1 MNKTNLSFRQLLL
14 KKLGPMP
21 LLALSFVLV
30 ILTGSILLW
39 LPISN
44 NIAPQSYLDNL
55 FVATSATCVTGLV
68 PFPVVEQYNRF
79 GQIVIICLMQIGG
92 LGLMTILFLVV
103 SLMKHKLMLKE
114 KKLIQ
119 DSLSKTDLRDV
130 PKFIRS
136 IVKYTLV
143 FEGIGVILFAIRFI
157 PSYGI
162 SEGLFNS
169 IFLSVSAFCNAGL
182 DNMTVSSLA
191 PFVNDPLINFTVCGL
206 IITGGLGFVV
216 WLDLRNNITAA
227 FKKKCALKKVK
238 QMLAVHTKLV
248 LLMTGSLLAIG
259 TILIY
264 ALEFNNPATLGPLG
278 EFEKWMAAFFQ
289 STTLR
294 TAGFSTVSIAAL
306 KPATQFIMC
315 IFMFIGGSPGG
326 TAGGIKTTTFAMLF
340 IFIIFILRND
350 NHINVMKRDIPRI
363 NFMKAYVVTMMYLS
377 ALLISVLILSITE
390 NLPFLAIVFES
401 FSAIATVGL
410 SMDVTPLLSS
420 IGKVVIIL
428 LMFIGRVGPITIIV
442 SIFRVGAKQK
452 QKEIAY
458 SHGDILI
465 G

>member
-1 MNKTNLSFRQLLL
+1 MNKSNLSLRQLLF

-21 LLALSFVLV
+21 LLALSFLLV
-30 ILTGSILLW
+30 IVTGSILLW
-39 LPISN
+39 LPFSN
-44 NIAPQSYLDNL
+44 KVAPQSYLDNL

-68 PFPVVEQYNRF
+68 PYPVVEQYNRF
-79 GQIVIICLMQIGG
+79 GQIVLICLMQIGG

-103 SLMKHKLMLKE
+103 SLMKHKLMMKE

-130 PKFIRS
+130 PKFIKS

-157 PSYGI
+157 PMYGLT
-162 SEGLFNS
+162 EGLFNS

-182 DNMTVSSLA
+182 DNFSVSSLA

-216 WLDLRNNITAA
+216 WLDLKNIFTS
-227 FKKKCALKKVK
+227 ALKKKTSFRKIK
-238 QMLAVHTKLV
+238 QLLAVHTKVV
-248 LLMTGSLLAIG
+248 LLMTGALLASG
-259 TILIY
+259 TIIIFL
-264 ALEFNNPATLGPLG
+264 LEFNNPATLGPLG
-278 EFEKWMAAFFQ
+278 LFEKWMASFFQ

-294 TAGFSTVSIAAL
+294 TAGFSTVSMAAL

-315 IFMFIGGSPGG
+315 LYMFIGGSPGG

-340 IFIIFILRND
+340 IFIVFILRND
-350 NHINVMKRDIPRI
+350 THINVMKRDIPRI
-363 NFMKAYVVTMMYLS
+363 NFMKAYVVTMMYLG
-377 ALLISVLILSITE
+377 ALLIAVFILSITE
-390 NLPFLAIVFES
+390 NIPFLAIVFES

-410 SMDVTPLLSS
+410 SMDATPLLSS
-420 IGKVVIIL
+420 IGKIVIIL
-428 LMFIGRVGPITIIV
+428 LMFIGRVGPITIVV
-442 SIFRVGAKQK
+442 SIFRVGSKQK